1 MFTAFVPEGGLE
13 PPRLATHAPEACTS
27 TNSVT
32 RALHRVINFKFNYPV
47 FFSSAN
53 VLNNLINFFKKV
65 DFLFLKFFYFLL
77 RTV

>member
-1 MFTAFVPEGGLE
+1 
-13 PPRLATHAPEACTS
+13 
-27 TNSVT
+27 
-32 RALHRVINFKFNYPV
+32 VINFKFNYPV